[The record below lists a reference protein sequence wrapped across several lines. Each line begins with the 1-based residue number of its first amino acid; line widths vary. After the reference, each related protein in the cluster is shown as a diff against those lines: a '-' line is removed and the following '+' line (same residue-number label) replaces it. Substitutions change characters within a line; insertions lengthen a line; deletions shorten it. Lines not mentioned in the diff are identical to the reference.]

1 MTTPPLFSEFP
12 MLGARLPR
20 IPIGTWP
27 TPIQRLNN
35 FEHELP
41 VASLWVKREDLSDPQ
56 CGGNKLR
63 GLEFLLADA
72 ERRRARA
79 LLTFGAAGSYH
90 VRATVLAG
98 RRLGFDVSALLLSQP
113 NAEYVRRN
121 IMIARA
127 AGARLVSVRAPLLP
141 LALLRECRRS
151 AAAGLRARP
160 YIIPPG
166 GTSPLSSIGQVNAAF
181 ELRDAIRSGAL
192 PEPDYLFVALGSLG
206 TAAGLALGCKLA
218 GLKTRVVGIT
228 VFARWY
234 CTAARVAR
242 HAGRVARL
250 MSALDPNVPRICVA
264 ADDLTV
270 LGQHLGRGYAHFTE
284 NGLEA
289 ARRLRAER
297 LALDGTY
304 TAKAYAGALRF
315 LREHGAQNPHAVIWH
330 TYLDLPAPAWSETD
344 VERLPRAL
352 QAYFRQPVQPFA
364 LEA

>member
-1 MTTPPLFSEFP
+1 

-72 ERRRARA
+72 ERHRARA

-98 RRLGFDVSALLLSQP
+98 RRLGFDVSALLLPQP

-121 IMIARA
+121 IVIARA
-127 AGARLVSVRAPLLP
+127 AGARLVPVRAPLLP
-141 LALLRECRRS
+141 LAIAREW
-151 AAAGLRARP
+151 LHARP

-181 ELRDAIRSGAL
+181 ELRDAVRSGTL

-206 TAAGLALGCKLA
+206 TAAGLALGCKLS
-218 GLKTRVVGIT
+218 GLKTRVVGVT

-234 CTAARVAR
+234 CTPARIAR
-242 HAGRVARL
+242 HTGRIARL
-250 MSALDPNVPRICVA
+250 MRALDPNVPKVRLVPE
-264 ADDLTV
+264 DVVV
-270 LGQHLGRGYAHFTE
+270 LGQHLGRGYAQFTQD
-284 NGLEA
+284 GLEA
-289 ARRLRAER
+289 ARQLRETEA
-297 LALDGTY
+297 LMLDGTY
-304 TAKAYAGALRF
+304 TAKAYSGALEY
-315 LREHGAQNPHAVIWH
+315 LRAHGQQNPHGLIWH
-330 TYLDLPAPAWSETD
+330 TYLHLPAPPWSAAD

-352 QAYFRQPVQPFA
+352 QAYFRQPLQP
-364 LEA
+364 LDIEP